1 MSEVQVHKG
10 QGNPSREVSEV
21 VRYGEGPFPFS
32 RLLGLNPFGLMR
44 EFTNEIDRAFPGFG
58 NGGTER
64 GWSPAMDVEVR
75 NGNLVVSAELPGLK
89 REEVQ
94 VELTGDA
101 LIIEGQ
107 RKRERQDDQERY
119 YRRERNYGRFYRSLA
134 LPEGAKTDQA
144 KAELKDGVLRV
155 TVPVPEIKQKI
166 RQIPIEGG
174 TKAPF
179 PTM

>member
-1 MSEVQVHKG
+1 MSEVQAHKG
-10 QGNPSREVSEV
+10 QGGPKVSEV
-21 VRYGEGPFPFS
+21 VRYGEGPIPFS
-32 RLLGLNPFGLMR
+32 RFLGLSPLGLMR
-44 EFTNEIDRAFPGFG
+44 EFTNEIDRVFHGFG

-64 GWSPAMDVEVR
+64 GWSPALDVEVR
-75 NGNLVVSAELPGLK
+75 NGNLVVSTELPGLK

-107 RKRERQDDQERY
+107 RKRERQDDREGY
-119 YRRERNYGRFYRSLA
+119 YRSERNYGRFYRSLA

-155 TVPVPEIKQKI
+155 TIPVPEIKQKI
-166 RQIPIEGG
+166 RQIPIEEG
-174 TKAPF
+174 TKAPSS
-179 PTM
+179 TM

>member
-10 QGNPSREVSEV
+10 QGNPRRDASEV
-21 VRYGEGPFPFS
+21 VRYGEGSFLFNRFLALSP
-32 RLLGLNPFGLMR
+32 LGLMR
-44 EFTNEIDRAFPGFG
+44 EFTNEIDRVFHGFG
-58 NGGTER
+58 NGGTEH

-101 LIIEGQ
+101 LIIEGH
-107 RKRERQDDQERY
+107 RKREHQDGQEGY
-119 YRRERNYGRFYRSLA
+119 YRCERSYGRFYRFLA
-134 LPEGAKTDQA
+134 LPEGARTDQA

-155 TVPVPEIKQKI
+155 TIPVPEIKQKI
-166 RQIPIEGG
+166 RQIPIEEG
-174 TKAPF
+174 TKTPSS
-179 PTM
+179 TM